1 MDWRKNRIMINFT
14 KENESE
20 LRALI
25 ADSTLN
31 KIIYSGPM
39 GQEYDVW
46 DLVNTM
52 AISSLRTL
60 SQFIQN
66 KISKLSVVD
75 DWSEN
80 VNTEE
85 VLALETCKRLIFLII
100 GWKLHQQEKAD
111 NEREVAR
118 LKKQL
123 DELVQSQKTPT
134 QLIAE
139 LEQKI
144 KDLS

>member
-1 MDWRKNRIMINFT
+1 
-14 KENESE
+14 
-20 LRALI
+20 
-25 ADSTLN
+25 
-31 KIIYSGPM
+31 M

-85 VLALETCKRLIFLII
+85 VSALETCKRLIFLII
-100 GWKLHQQEKAD
+100 GWKLYQQEKAD